1 MRVEFNGKRF
11 SADMDSNS
19 SAKKSVEVEIDTA
32 KVLFKGSNTLICGI
46 ISLAISLC
54 NLPFGLF
61 MNISTEILSQYLDT
75 GLPHWVFVLFALSST
90 TLALSGISGI
100 FAIVNFAKSEKHMSD
115 WAGFSLS
122 ILSFILICLCF
133 ILNIVG
139 LFAW

>member
-1 MRVEFNGKRF
+1 MRVEFNGKSF
-11 SADMDSNS
+11 TADMDSNS
-19 SAKKSVEVEIDTA
+19 SAKKSVEVEIDTT
-32 KVLFKGSNTLICGI
+32 KLLFKGSNTLICGI

-61 MNISTEILSQYLDT
+61 MNISTEILSQYLGT

-90 TLALSGISGI
+90 TLALSGISGV
-100 FAIVNFAKSEKHMSD
+100 FAIVNFAKSQKHMVD

-133 ILNIVG
+133 TLNIVG